1 MIEDIMIPIKKNDIG
16 YNDMVIQNVVLL
28 ICYISKLTYMRTF
41 AAPKFL
47 NMFQG
52 SKYDL
57 PK

>member
-1 MIEDIMIPIKKNDIG
+1 MIWSFKI
-16 YNDMVIQNVVLL
+16 VLL
-28 ICYISKLTYMRTF
+28 IYYISKLTYMRTF
-41 AAPKFL
+41 VVPKFL

>member
-28 ICYISKLTYMRTF
+28 IYYISKLTYMRTF
-41 AAPKFL
+41 VAAKIL

>member
-1 MIEDIMIPIKKNDIG
+1 MIPIKKNDIG

-28 ICYISKLTYMRTF
+28 IYYISKLTYMRNF
-41 AAPKFL
+41 VAAKIL